1 MADGFSCKTQ
11 VMQGDTGRRPLHTAQ
26 VIKMALDYGSEGTP
40 RSQLPEES
48 YPDVTLDGKV
58 PVSEAAIAVAGVT
71 LVGGALAWALRRRGR

>member
-26 VIKMALDYGSEGTP
+26 VLKMALDHGPGGTP
-40 RSQLPEES
+40 WGQLPEES

-58 PVSEAAIAVAGVT
+58 PISEVALAGAGVA
-71 LVGGALAWALRRRGR
+71 LVGGALAWALRRR